1 MDYSLLTIFSFFIGI
16 VVGLT
21 GIGGSSEILGLK
33 PRLCK
38 TVHGFLTVVCDGGG
52 SRNLNREV

>member
-21 GIGGSSEILGLK
+21 GIGGSSLITPL
-33 PRLCK
+33 
-38 TVHGFLTVVCDGGG
+38 
-52 SRNLNREV
+52 